1 MEVYGFPRFYLLAW
15 FKECLLTA
23 HHIPNNIL
31 VTSVVWEKKDPY
43 STETLFPRSFVS
55 LHKTMRR
62 QCILILVMKLALKR
76 KN

>member
-31 VTSVVWEKKDPY
+31 VTFVVWEKK
-43 STETLFPRSFVS
+43 THIVQRLCFQEALS
-55 LHKTMRR
+55 LYTR
-62 QCILILVMKLALKR
+62 Q
-76 KN
+76 